1 MNRIT
6 VGVVFGGRS
15 VEHEISL
22 ISAKAIIKN
31 LDPERFSVLPIFIEK
46 GGAWRTARVDE
57 WLAGGELFTGGI
69 LSPSLDPETPLFYE
83 IEGTR
88 IVARHTVDVMFPVLH
103 GTNGEDGSVQG
114 LFETMGV
121 PYVGAPV
128 LGSALGM
135 DKIAQKAVFRQSGIP
150 VVEHLWFT
158 SSDWEK
164 EGAKIRGRIVSEIG
178 LPCFVKSANL
188 GSSVGITK
196 VRSEGE
202 IDEAVRTASRYSTRI
217 IVERAVEHPR
227 EIEISVLGNE
237 DPITSL
243 PGEIVPN
250 REFYDYRA
258 KYMEEGT
265 RLIAPA
271 KLDEETVCRLS
282 ELAIRSFRALDCAG
296 MARVDFLVDPKAGEV
311 FVSELNTIPG
321 FTQISMYPK
330 LWEVSGLSFRELAGR
345 LVELALERKMARS
358 RLETDFLGHTESK
371 IAPCKD

>member
-1 MNRIT
+1 MKRIT

-22 ISAKAIIKN
+22 LSAKAVIKN
-31 LDPERFSVLPIFIEK
+31 LDPERYTVFPIFIEK
-46 GGAWRTARVDE
+46 GGTWRRARVDE
-57 WLAGGELFTGGI
+57 WLSGGELEIERGSI
-69 LSPSLDPETPLFYE
+69 LSPSLDPRAPLFYE
-83 IEGTR
+83 IEGLR
-88 IVARHTVDVMFPVLH
+88 IVATHGVDVLFPVLH
-103 GTNGEDGSVQG
+103 GTNGEDGTVQG

-135 DKIAQKAVFRQSGIP
+135 DKIAQKALFRQSGIP

-158 SSDWEK
+158 SYDWEK
-164 EGAKIRGRIVSEIG
+164 EGKGIKGRILGEIG

-196 VRSEGE
+196 VRSEGGIE
-202 IDEAVRTASRYSTRI
+202 EAVRTASRYSTRI
-217 IVERAVEHPR
+217 IVERAVERPR

-243 PGEIVPN
+243 PGEIVPK
-250 REFYDYRA
+250 REFYDYSA
-258 KYMEEGT
+258 KYMDEGT
-265 RLIAPA
+265 TLIAPA
-271 KLDEETVCRLS
+271 ELDGETTRRLS
-282 ELAIRSFRALDCAG
+282 HLAISSFKALDCAG
-296 MARVDFLVDPKAGEV
+296 MARVDFLVDPEAGEV

-321 FTQISMYPK
+321 FTQISMYPR

-345 LVELALERKMARS
+345 LVELALERTRARS
-358 RLETDFLGHTESK
+358 RLETSYGGTQPAL
-371 IAPCKD
+371 